1 MSNKKN
7 KKTTNQNTNL
17 VKSTTNDQ
25 IEINNDEVKEAINP
39 EFISVNISC
48 ADCKHNPQN
57 TTKREQFLNILGVQP
72 NEEFYIEGTEKNP
85 PYSIYKLS
93 DDLYLSARSS
103 NSKDWDMSWAAN
115 MFVGRLL
122 SDDVKLIKIKK

>member
-1 MSNKKN
+1 MS
-7 KKTTNQNTNL
+7 KTKATKTDTNL

-25 IEINNDEVKEAINP
+25 IETDNDKVGEV
-39 EFISVNISC
+39 
-48 ADCKHNPQN
+48 
-57 TTKREQFLNILGVQP
+57 TKSKRDQFLNLLGVQP

-115 MFVGRLL
+115 MFIGRLL

>member
-1 MSNKKN
+1 MSKNKSNKD
-7 KKTTNQNTNL
+7 TNL

-25 IEINNDEVKEAINP
+25 IEINNDKDEIT
-39 EFISVNISC
+39 FISCDN
-48 ADCKHNPQN
+48 CKYNPQN
-57 TTKREQFLNILGVQP
+57 TTKIEQFLNILGVQL

-103 NSKDWDMSWAAN
+103 NSDDWDMSWAAN
-115 MFVGRLL
+115 MFIGKLL
-122 SDDVKLIKIKK
+122 NGDIKLIKIKK

>member
-1 MSNKKN
+1 MSKDNKTKDQKN
-7 KKTTNQNTNL
+7 EFNL

-25 IEINNDEVKEAINP
+25 IETNNDKDEIA
-39 EFISVNISC
+39 SVSC
-48 ADCKHNPQN
+48 DNCKYNPQN
-57 TTKREQFLNILGVQP
+57 TTKKEQFLNLLGVQQ
-72 NEEFYIEGTEKNP
+72 NEEFYIEGTENDP

-115 MFVGRLL
+115 MFIGKLL
-122 SDDVKLIKIKK
+122 NDDIKLIKIKK

>member
-1 MSNKKN
+1 MSKDNKTKDQKN
-7 KKTTNQNTNL
+7 ESNL

-25 IEINNDEVKEAINP
+25 IETNNDKDEIV
-39 EFISVNISC
+39 SISC
-48 ADCKHNPQN
+48 DNCKYNPQN
-57 TTKREQFLNILGVQP
+57 TTKRDQFLNLLGIQP

-103 NSKDWDMSWAAN
+103 NSKDWDMSWAEN
-115 MFVGRLL
+115 MFIGKLL
-122 SDDVKLIKIKK
+122 NNDIKLIKIKK